1 MRWGPRLAKGW
12 GTTNLDRPSPFPLR
26 FSGSLLLSE
35 AGRWAACFGA
45 LIEFGRLACLLNR
58 DVAAGVAAQ
67 AEDLQ
72 FVPDALAVVATEL
85 LLFLG
90 EASAGHIRAFLRIRR
105 KTQHNPPL
113 PIRSAP
119 F

>member
-1 MRWGPRLAKGW
+1 MFAHMAKW
-12 GTTNLDRPSPFPLR
+12 WETTNLNRPSHFPLQLSR
-26 FSGSLLLSE
+26 SLLLSE
-35 AGRWAACFGA
+35 AGRRTVCFGA
-45 LIEFGRLACLLNR
+45 RIEFGRVARLLNR
-58 DVAAGVAAQ
+58 DVTACVAAQ

-105 KTQHNPPL
+105 KT
-113 PIRSAP
+113 
-119 F
+119 